1 MPDIAQSVGLHAQN
15 DDADVIIVQR
25 LLNAVP
31 ASKGGANPIMQIDGW
46 CGPATIAAI
55 SRFQAVQLG
64 GFADGN
70 IEPGHK
76 TITLLNAKATEAGAR
91 PVPDLDP
98 DPATQA
104 REDAQKAAIWG
115 MAGLAAI
122 SGVTAHVQKT
132 GGVAGFD
139 TIVETALAGH
149 FHITSA
155 TPQAEALRLVGII
168 RTNYIADLSELAGG
182 RHFRSVGRHEMHTDF
197 AGAAI
202 KEAPG
207 YTPFTSPRRI
217 CWSSFVSSPA
227 RSEARFGV
235 DWPWVRAVMPGGDGA
250 ARADSFRRS
259 SGKFRHLRMGTGLHG
274 ADGRALNAQRVVLPV
289 VRRACRRALH
299 TSARPALWGW
309 PSGGLR
315 CLRGGRL
322 SQSREDHGA
331 QPR

>member
-217 CWSSFVSSPA
+217 CWSSLFHPRRGPKPGLEWTGRGFGPLCRAAMVLHEPIHFVDPQANFDTYEWGPDYTALTAERSTHNASSYPSFGA
-227 RSEARFGV
+227 HVAERSTLPLGPRY
-235 DWPWVRAVMPGGDGA
+235 GA
-250 ARADSFRRS
+250 
-259 SGKFRHLRMGTGLHG
+259 G
-274 ADGRALNAQRVVLPV
+274 
-289 VRRACRRALH
+289 
-299 TSARPALWGW
+299 RPA
-309 PSGGLR
+309 
-315 CLRGGRL
+315 
-322 SQSREDHGA
+322 D
-331 QPR
+331 